1 MKTEVKK
8 IDDITREINVEVTG
22 DVVKNKFEDVF
33 QRIAKEAK
41 VPGFRPGHAPR
52 DILEKHYSS
61 HAHEEVL
68 KELVPEVYNQAID
81 QEKLDVIELPQIT
94 DVKLDRNSFSFKARV
109 EIKPQINI
117 KNYKGLKIKYKTI
130 SIAKDEVTRSLDSV
144 KEMRKLAA
152 IDDSFARSLGYPN
165 VAELEGTVE
174 KQLFIQKENQQRQ
187 EIENNIIEKVIGDVE
202 FKLPQSLVS
211 RQMQDMLKQ
220 AKVELAMR
228 GVPREKIEEEE
239 KKLLESIEPDARKQV
254 KVYLVLSEIAKKENI
269 QADDDMARRVMEFL
283 LKEADWQQE

>member
-22 DVVKNKFEDVF
+22 EVVKNKFEDVF
-33 QRIAKEAK
+33 GRIAKEAK

-130 SIAKDEVTRSLDSV
+130 SIANDEVTRSLDSV

-269 QADDDMARRVMEFL
+269 QADDNMARRVMEFL